1 MRKKFEIP
9 ENCRRIEVEEL
20 KKIQLEI
27 LKNVA
32 DFCEKNQIT
41 YFLQYGTLIGA
52 LRHKGFIP
60 WDDDIDIG
68 MLRPDYEKFLAT
80 YNLSSERYKVCDVSN
95 SKQHMWAF
103 GKVVDTHTVLYEPDE
118 HGVKTSVN
126 IDVFVFDNATE
137 NEKKRYK
144 QFIYSRRMTTL
155 NNIRTR
161 LWLSDKGTFNSF
173 VKRLIYPFLL
183 VVPKNYFAKKIVK
196 KAKKNMSI
204 QTSLVGDFCER
215 NPILFYER
223 ELFAETIKVE
233 FEGEL
238 FNAPKGYDG
247 WLRKIYGDYMQL
259 PPEEERVRHHRFIA
273 FYLDN

>member
-1 MRKKFEIP
+1 MREKFKIS
-9 ENCRRIEVEEL
+9 ENCHRIEVEEL

-52 LRHKGFIP
+52 IRHKGYIP

-80 YNLSSERYKVCDVSN
+80 YNLSSDRYKVRDVSN
-95 SKQHMWAF
+95 SEQHMWAF
-103 GKVVDTHTVLYEPDE
+103 SKVVDTNTILYEPDE
-118 HGVKTSVN
+118 HGVKSAVY
-126 IDVFVFDNATE
+126 IDVFVFDNASE
-137 NEKKRYK
+137 DDKKRYK
-144 QFIYSRRMTTL
+144 KFMYSRRMTSL
-155 NNIRTR
+155 NNIRAR
-161 LWLSDKGTFNSF
+161 LWFSESGSF
-173 VKRLIYPFLL
+173 KKFIKKLIYPFLL
-183 VVPKNYFAKKIVK
+183 VVPKNYFVKKIVK
-196 KAKKNMSI
+196 NAKKDTQI

-215 NPILFYER
+215 NPKLFYER
-223 ELFAETIKVE
+223 EQFSETFKVE
-233 FEGEL
+233 FEGEF
-238 FNAPKGYDG
+238 FNVPKGYDG

-259 PPEEERVRHHRFIA
+259 PPEKDRVSHHSYIA